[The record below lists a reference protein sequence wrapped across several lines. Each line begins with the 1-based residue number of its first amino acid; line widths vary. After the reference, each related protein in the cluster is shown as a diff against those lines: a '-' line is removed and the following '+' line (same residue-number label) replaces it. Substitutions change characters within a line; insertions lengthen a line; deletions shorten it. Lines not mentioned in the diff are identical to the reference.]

1 MLSIMNIGTSALNA
15 SQAALSTISNNIANV
30 NTPGYTRQEV
40 ELSAIASGLNNIT
53 GSSGGGVTV
62 SDITRLYDSFTTL
75 QLRTEEAN
83 ASYWNTYSGIA
94 SNVQNIFGEPSN
106 NGTSTAISDFFN
118 AWQTLSQNPQGAAE
132 RNTLLSKAQFLSS
145 SINTAYNTLTSQ
157 QTQLYKTAQDQ
168 VTQANN
174 ITQQIYKLN
183 GQIQSAPGALDLKDQ
198 RDSLVEQLN
207 QLMKTN
213 TVIDNQGNCDVYLGG
228 QALVDATGSHNI
240 TVSLD
245 TATNKMSFV
254 AQDANGNNTDITAQ
268 MQGGSLTAIRDA
280 RDTTIAGCMSQLNAF
295 TINLSD
301 SVNDIHDNG
310 YDLNGIK
317 GTDFFVPQ
325 GQASSTGATPILSLN
340 VADPKAFN
348 TDQYEVQYT
357 AATNTFTAYDLT
369 TDPGRANPITP
380 TVTPSGNNTTVSF
393 NGINLV
399 LGGNNTT
406 MLADETFT
414 TQFSQNAAAHMA
426 VAITDPNKIAAA
438 QTTPSPGDNSNA
450 QAIAD
455 LVNQSLVGTD
465 KPVDYYASI
474 VSAAGADSQNATT
487 YSTFEANMVTQL
499 QNQRQ
504 STSGVNLDEEA
515 SNLLQYQKSYEAAA
529 KLVTVG
535 NDLLTTLM
543 TMIQ

>member
-15 SQAALSTISNNIANV
+15 SQSALSTISNNIANV

-62 SDITRLYDSFTTL
+62 SEVSRLYDSFTTL
-75 QLRTEEAN
+75 QLRTEQSN
-83 ASYWNTYSGIA
+83 ASYWDSYSGVA
-94 SNVQNIFGEPSN
+94 SDVQNIFGEPSN

-213 TVIDNQGNCDVYLGG
+213 TVIDNQGNYDVYVGG
-228 QALVDATGSHNI
+228 QVLVDTTGSHNI

-245 TATNKMSFV
+245 TTTNKMSFV
-254 AQDANGNNTDITAQ
+254 AQNAYGNNTDITAQ

-280 RDTTIAGCMSQLNAF
+280 RDTTIAGYMSQLNAF

-301 SVNDIHDNG
+301 SVNGIHDNG
-310 YDLNGIK
+310 YDLNGVK
-317 GTDFFVPQ
+317 GTDFFAPQ
-325 GQASSTGATPILSLN
+325 GQASSSTGATPILSLN

-348 TDQYEVQYT
+348 TDQYAVQYT

-369 TDPGRANPITP
+369 TGSANPITC
-380 TVTPSGNNTTVSF
+380 TATPSGNNTTVSF

-399 LGGNNTT
+399 LGGNKTT

-414 TQFSQNAAAHMA
+414 TQFSQNAAANMA

-450 QAIAD
+450 QAIAA
-455 LVNQSLVGTD
+455 LANQSLVGTN

-515 SNLLQYQKSYEAAA
+515 SNLLEYQKSYEAAA